1 MSTLTKVLI
10 VLLTLFSLFACGAV
24 LIHVGSANNYKA
36 VADEKGAIVESLK
49 AELSKKTRQY
59 NESASLK
66 KELEKKLNGRISRL
80 EDEKNKLSVDLRKS
94 ERKSLTYQGRAD
106 SWAGVL
112 ASFEQTIGN
121 LEQSLNLTQDQLDK
135 TRSVSIQERKELN
148 EITASLY
155 EKVVQLDSL
164 KASKRRLLE
173 QKTSLEEQMTQIAGS
188 GRIATPEPVTP
199 DFDPVRSSSMPG
211 ELDIKGLI
219 TEVGKT
225 LTVISVGSADGV
237 RKGMVFHVTRGDDF
251 ICDIV
256 ITEVDTDQSAGVLD
270 LVQQQPRTR
279 DVVSTRL

>member
-1 MSTLTKVLI
+1 MSKNKI
-10 VLLTLFSLFACGAV
+10 VYQ
-24 LIHVGSANNYKA
+24 NW
-36 VADEKGAIVESLK
+36 IVELGYDPNLK
-49 AELSKKTRQY
+49 NELNDLY
-59 NESASLK
+59 NGLTAYSQESVQFPRNFRYPLRTS
-66 KELEKKLNGRISRL
+66 RIS
-80 EDEKNKLSVDLRKS
+80 
-94 ERKSLTYQGRAD
+94 
-106 SWAGVL
+106 
-112 ASFEQTIGN
+112 
-121 LEQSLNLTQDQLDK
+121 LTQNQLDK
-135 TRSVSIQERKELN
+135 TRSGSIKDRKELN

-155 EKVVQLDSL
+155 EKMVQLESL
-164 KASKRRLLE
+164 EASRRRLLE
-173 QKTSLEEQMTQIAGS
+173 QKTSLEVQIAG
-188 GRIATPEPVTP
+188 GGLIVAEPVTP

-256 ITEVDTDQSAGVLD
+256 ITEVDTNQSAGVLD

>member
-10 VLLTLFSLFACGAV
+10 VLLTLFSLFACGAI

-36 VADEKGAIVESLK
+36 VADEKEAIVKSLK

-66 KELEKKLNGRISRL
+66 KELEKKLNDRIGQL

-94 ERKSLTYQGRAD
+94 ERKSLEYQGRAN

-121 LEQSLNLTQDQLDK
+121 LEQSLNLTQTQLDK
-135 TRSVSIQERKELN
+135 TRSDGIKDRKDLN

-155 EKVVQLDSL
+155 EKMVQLESL
-164 KASKRRLLE
+164 EASKRRLLE
-173 QKTSLEEQMTQIAGS
+173 QKTSLEEQMTQIAGT
-188 GRIATPEPVTP
+188 GGFAIAAPVTP

-225 LTVISVGSADGV
+225 LTVISIGSADGV
-237 RKGMVFHVTRGDDF
+237 RGGMVFHVTRGDDF

-256 ITEVDTDQSAGVLD
+256 ITEVDTNQSAGVLD

-279 DVVSTRL
+279 DVASTRL